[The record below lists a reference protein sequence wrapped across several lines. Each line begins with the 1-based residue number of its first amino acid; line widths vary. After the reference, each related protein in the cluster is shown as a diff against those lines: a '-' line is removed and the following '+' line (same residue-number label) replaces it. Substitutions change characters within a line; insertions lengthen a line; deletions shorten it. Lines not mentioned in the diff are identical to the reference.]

1 MPCPIFPSS
10 IAASIKTFPTHKA
23 TRQLLTYEWGSFPAT
38 NLVCAIYLESRAE
51 AWPFLDLFRFMDYAR
66 ELDRRKE
73 KGRRT
78 KLGISASVLADTEG
92 DKVHLECKRQ
102 NRYVVK

>member
-1 MPCPIFPSS
+1 
-10 IAASIKTFPTHKA
+10 
-23 TRQLLTYEWGSFPAT
+23 
-38 NLVCAIYLESRAE
+38 
-51 AWPFLDLFRFMDYAR
+51 MDYAR